1 MRRFADRVALITAAA
16 RGLGLAAAWRLAAEG
31 AAVTIWDRDE
41 EALAETRAEARK
53 RKLDITVRAVDMTD
67 AAAIEEGVAALI
79 AAAGR
84 IDVLINNAGG
94 SLHTPF
100 TFLDEDDDHWA
111 RVMDLNVTATVR
123 VTRAVV
129 PHMMERRYGR
139 IVNLSSKAGRYGSL
153 IAGPN
158 YAASKGAI
166 QSLTLQLAQEFGPH
180 NITCNTVSPG
190 IVMTERVKG
199 LWAERRTPEERARV
213 LEEVPLR
220 RHAEVEDV
228 AAAIAFLAS
237 DDASFITGVNID
249 VNGGQAMS
257 V

>member
-1 MRRFADRVALITAAA
+1 MRRFDERVVLVTAAA
-16 RGLGLAAAWRLAAEG
+16 RGLGLAAAWRLAGEG

-41 EALAETRAEARK
+41 EALAEAR
-53 RKLDITVRAVDMTD
+53 RRHANLRVRALDMND
-67 AAAIEEGVAALI
+67 GAAIEDGVAALA

-100 TFLDEDDDHWA
+100 GFLEENDEHWA
-111 RVMDLNVTATVR
+111 KVMDLNVTATVR
-123 VTRAVV
+123 VTRAVI
-129 PHMMERRYGR
+129 PHMIGRKYGR
-139 IVNLSSKAGRYGSL
+139 IVNLSSKAGRFGSL

-180 NITCNTVSPG
+180 GITCNTVCPG

-213 LEEVPLR
+213 LDEVPLR
-220 RHAEVEDV
+220 RHAEVEDI
-228 AAAIAFLAS
+228 AAAVAFLAS
-237 DDASFITGVNID
+237 DDASFITGVMLD